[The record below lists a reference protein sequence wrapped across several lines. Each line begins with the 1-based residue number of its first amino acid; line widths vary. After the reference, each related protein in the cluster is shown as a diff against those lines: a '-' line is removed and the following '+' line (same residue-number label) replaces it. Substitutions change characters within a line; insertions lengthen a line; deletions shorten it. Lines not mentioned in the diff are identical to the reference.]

1 MVQVG
6 DTIISLDIFEKY
18 FSCDIAICKGQ
29 CCVDGDSG
37 APMEKKEVRRIKDN
51 YDNIK
56 KYMSEAGIRAVG
68 EQGFAVIDSDGDLVT
83 PLVEGKECAYIIKEG
98 DGWWCAIEKA
108 WANGKSNFR
117 KPISCHLYPIRI
129 TKYPEFD
136 ALNYN
141 RWKICECAVAKGIKE
156 KIPIYKF
163 LKDALIEKYGTDW
176 YKELEII
183 AEEFKKRDIAY

>member
-183 AEEFKKRDIAY
+183 AEELKKRDIAY